1 MKILKILVCFMLT
14 IALVGCSNNGNDKIV
29 IYSTAEDFRN
39 EFLQKKLDEK
49 FPDYDV
55 EIQYVSTGNCAAKVK
70 AEGKDIEADIIF
82 EMEKTYADELK
93 DNFYT
98 LDDYDFSKYIDE
110 LVPTDKK
117 YATSIRYS
125 AAVILNEQVLK
136 DRKVDVPQTYE
147 DLLDP
152 KYKGLISMP
161 SPKAS
166 GTGYMILKNII
177 NIMGE
182 EKGIAYFDELSKNIL
197 QYTSSGSGPVNAL
210 VQGEV
215 GIGLGMTFQAVNE
228 INKGSQLTIQFFDS
242 GAPWTSSTFAIVD
255 GHQDKKGVKEVFQY
269 FFDELILLDKQN
281 FLPETIYKNQDTK
294 IKNYPENIQYGD
306 MSNNTPEERE
316 KLLNKWKY

>member
-1 MKILKILVCFMLT
+1 MKILKVLTCFLLAAT
-14 IALVGCSNNGNDKIV
+14 LVGCSNNGSDKIT

-55 EIQYVSTGNCAAKVK
+55 EIQYVSTGNCAAKLK

-93 DNFYT
+93 NNFYT
-98 LDDYDFSKYIDE
+98 LDEYDFSKYLDE
-110 LVPTDKK
+110 LVPDDKK

-125 AAVILNEQVLK
+125 AAVILNEKVLK
-136 DRKVDVPQTYE
+136 EKGLAIPETYE

-166 GTGYMILKNII
+166 GTGYMILKNIV

-182 EKGIAYFDELSKNIL
+182 EKGMAYFDDLSKNIL

-228 INKGSQLTIQFFDS
+228 INKGSQLTIKFFDE
-242 GAPWTSSTFAIVD
+242 GAPWTTSTFAMVD
-255 GHQDKKGVKEVFQY
+255 GHQDKKGVKEVFDY
-269 FFDELILLDKQN
+269 FYNELILLDKEN
-281 FLPETIYKNQDTK
+281 FLPETIYKVQDTK
-294 IKNYPENIQYGD
+294 IKNYPENIKYGD
-306 MSNNTPEERE
+306 MSNNTPEQRE
-316 KLLNKWKY
+316 KLLSEWKY